1 MGRVVEVAEHPG
13 RDPELAQ
20 PHFRHPLRRRE
31 EAQAGADQRG
41 RRIGDVGIEPQRRL
55 RRVGGA
61 GEEVDHLAGGL
72 RVGVGEAEGLAV
84 EAGLVGDVVDR
95 VGDVVDRDDVDLAAL
110 DADRRQPGRQHP
122 ARLLQQLEA
131 VVGPVDLVDLAGARV
146 ADDDARP
153 VDAPGTRALLAHDP
167 LGLVLGAE
175 VGMGVEPFGLLEHVL
190 APLALVQA
198 GDGDRADLVEA
209 ARLDRAGE
217 FDRVAGALDVGDL
230 LRLGA
235 GGHVVDR
242 GQVEEVVDVAAQGQQ
257 VLLGD
262 AEAGLGEVA
271 GDRHDPRPVG
281 PEGGAQLLEP
291 AARSGPHQG
300 VDGALALEQA
310 LHQVAADESG
320 GPGDEV
326 VHRLSLASPL
336 GSAVPW
342 RPYFVPGNGGRRT
355 ARVS

>member
-1 MGRVVEVAEHPG
+1 MPSWPSPAFAARFAGGKKRRPVRTSEVAG
-13 RDPELAQ
+13 SVTPESSRSA
-20 PHFRHPLRRRE
+20 
-31 EAQAGADQRG
+31 
-41 RRIGDVGIEPQRRL
+41 RL

-72 RVGVGEAEGLAV
+72 RVGVGEAEGLPV

-95 VGDVVDRDDVDLAAL
+95 VGDVVDRDDVDLAAF
-110 DADRRQPGRQHP
+110 DAERRQPGRQHP
-122 ARLLQQLEA
+122 PRLLQQLEA

-146 ADDDARP
+146 ADDDPRP
-153 VDAPGTRALLAHDP
+153 VDPPGPRAFLAHDP

-175 VGMGVEPFGLLEHVL
+175 VGMGVEVFGLVEHVL
-190 APLALVQA
+190 APLALVEA

-209 ARLDRAGE
+209 ARLDRPGE

-242 GQVEEVVDVAAQGQQ
+242 GEVEEVVDVAAQGQQ

-262 AEAGLGEVA
+262 TEAGRGEVA

-281 PEGGAQLLEP
+281 AEGGAQLLEA
-291 AARSGPHQG
+291 AARTRPDQG
-300 VDGALALEQA
+300 VDRALALEQP
-310 LHQVAADESG
+310 LHEVAADESG

-326 VHRLSLASPL
+326 VHRLSLAPPFS
-336 GSAVPW
+336 SAVL
-342 RPYFVPGNGGRRT
+342 RHPYFVQGNRGRRRR
-355 ARVS
+355 RVS